1 MAQTISTG
9 SNRLAKKRQYRR
21 AMWGSLFGGIVIA
34 LVLRV
39 LGYPLVSEAVYWVGI
54 IGFLGIWQGTSLT
67 LFDERDVTIERR
79 ASQLALA
86 ISAVV
91 LVVGASA
98 VRVLSVV
105 GEYTVSPTVSG
116 FLYGYMAVFVTF
128 AIAFVWVHARA

>member
-9 SNRLAKKRQYRR
+9 SNRLAKRRQYRR
-21 AMWGSLFGGIVIA
+21 AMWGSLFGGIAVA
-34 LVLRV
+34 LVLRA
-39 LGYPLVSEAVYWVGI
+39 LGYPLVGEGVYWVGI
-54 IGFLGIWQGTSLT
+54 VGFLGIWQGTSVT

-86 ISAVV
+86 VSAVV

-105 GEYTVSPTVSG
+105 DGYTASPTVFG

-128 AIAFVWVHARA
+128 AIAFIWVRARA